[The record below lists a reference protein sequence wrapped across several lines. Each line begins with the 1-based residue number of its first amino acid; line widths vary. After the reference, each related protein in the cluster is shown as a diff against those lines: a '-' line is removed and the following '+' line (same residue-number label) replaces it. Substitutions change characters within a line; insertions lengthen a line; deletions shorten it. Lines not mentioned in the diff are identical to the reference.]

1 MRSLSRVGPVL
12 VASSCLMLSS
22 VAFATPLLQQQ
33 FFDRCKVKAGSP
45 LEQAHCKSCHSELPK
60 LNPFGLDVRHEMTRV
75 KSRTFSRKVWS
86 RLGPLDS
93 DRDGVSNRREIE
105 AGTLPGDPKSK
116 PMVGAHAERTLSH
129 GHTSH
134 S

>member
-12 VASSCLMLSS
+12 ATTSCLMLSS

-33 FFDRCKVKAGSP
+33 FFDRCKVKAGSA
-45 LEQAHCKSCHSELPK
+45 LERTHCKSCHSELPK
-60 LNPFGLDVRHEMTRV
+60 LNPFGLDVRAEMERRKT
-75 KSRTFSRKVWS
+75 RTFSRQVWS
-86 RLGPLDS
+86 KLGPLDS
-93 DRDGVSNRREIE
+93 DRDGASNLREIE

-116 PMVGAHAERTLSH
+116 PAVGVRAEPGRGHRHTL
-129 GHTSH
+129 H